1 MSWIT
6 QWQYLGQ
13 ETWRGLRRGGW
24 MNWAAASTVAISLF
38 LFGLGL
44 QSAWYLEAT
53 IDRFGSQL
61 EISVYL
67 QPGERADAVVPRVE
81 QLPQVAAVSTITKEA
96 AWADLVR
103 ELGISNLEQAEQ
115 QLEGN
120 PLVDELKVQ
129 AVSAEALPELAA
141 QLTAFPEVDETRYVD
156 EAIRRLRELN
166 RVLGW
171 FGLGV
176 TLVLVSAAIATIT
189 TTIRLVVVARQR
201 EIEIMQLVGATR
213 GWIYLPFVLQGL
225 VFGVQGAIGAWLAI
239 GGTQRAIAWV
249 LSRQPNLLQ
258 VLVQGLT
265 LNLQSWLLLLGILLA
280 FGCGVGLTG
289 SALAVRSTTTA
300 AQRQPWDAAT

>member
-1 MSWIT
+1 M
-6 QWQYLGQ
+6 
-13 ETWRGLRRGGW
+13 
-24 MNWAAASTVAISLF
+24 
-38 LFGLGL
+38 
-44 QSAWYLEAT
+44 
-53 IDRFGSQL
+53 
-61 EISVYL
+61 
-67 QPGERADAVVPRVE
+67 
-81 QLPQVAAVSTITKEA
+81 
-96 AWADLVR
+96 
-103 ELGISNLEQAEQ
+103 
-115 QLEGN
+115 
-120 PLVDELKVQ
+120 
-129 AVSAEALPELAA
+129 
-141 QLTAFPEVDETRYVD
+141 
-156 EAIRRLRELN
+156 
-166 RVLGW
+166 
-171 FGLGV
+171 
-176 TLVLVSAAIATIT
+176 
-189 TTIRLVVVARQR
+189 VVARQR